1 LPWSWT
7 LQASL
12 PKYLVIVFKEFLEI
26 CLFRKGPQDLP
37 EASALFWPSIVI
49 YTFMSAVLSYPTQ
62 TVIVAML
69 SGFIE
74 TVMLLGI
81 TFLFLYLR
89 SVPRR
94 WMQVATA
101 LAGTGVI
108 FSLLVFPLYY
118 MRVYS
123 LAGATAQDLIMTT
136 IILLWFWNIAVM
148 SHILKNAL
156 SSSYVLAAL
165 GALAYV
171 AIIMLSL
178 QQIFPIAQT
187 S

>member
-1 LPWSWT
+1 MRGENLKTPVT
-7 LQASL
+7 
-12 PKYLVIVFKEFLEI
+12 KYLSIVIKEFLEI

-37 EASALFWPSIVI
+37 AARELFWLTIMVYILMSAL
-49 YTFMSAVLSYPTQ
+49 LSYPTQ

-74 TVMLLGI
+74 TLILLGI
-81 TFLFLYLR
+81 SFLFLYLR

-94 WMQVATA
+94 WMQVSTA

-108 FSLLVFPLYY
+108 FSLLVLPLYY
-118 MRVYS
+118 LRVYS
-123 LAGATAQDLIMTT
+123 QAGPAAQDLMMTM
-136 IILLWFWNIAVM
+136 IILLWLWNIAVM
-148 SHILKNAL
+148 SHILKNAF
-156 SSSYVLAAL
+156 SSSYILAAL

-178 QQIFPIAQT
+178 QQIFPVPQT
-187 S
+187 T